1 MCSESYVFGLNSLK
15 VIVKGKLQAVVYD
28 ILPSATAIAI
38 DYAIALGK
46 LSANGHLF
54 VCFYLFVM
62 TRVFT
67 CLLFFLFLFITDHVA
82 YASTNKTKIV

>member
-1 MCSESYVFGLNSLK
+1 MCSESYVFGLNSLEA
-15 VIVKGKLQAVVYD
+15 IVKGKLQAVVYD
-28 ILPSATAIAI
+28 VLPSATAIAI

-62 TRVFT
+62 TRVFI
-67 CLLFFLFLFITDHVA
+67 CFLFF
-82 YASTNKTKIV
+82 